1 MRASLERSN
10 TKKFYVQGVRYQF
23 ALMSDVVVVDVVVV
37 VVDVVAVA
45 NVASCYHFCRKMSY
59 LK

>member
-23 ALMSDVVVVDVVVV
+23 ALMSDVVVVD
-37 VVDVVAVA
+37 AVA
-45 NVASCYHFCRKMSY
+45 NVVPCYHFCRKMSY